1 MKKYTVISKITL
13 VICLC
18 FIALAIINS
27 FTGFINSTI
36 SFSGTV
42 ICIMGFVN
50 GIIGITILENQRAKR
65 I

>member
-1 MKKYTVISKITL
+1 MKKYTIISKIAL

-18 FIALAIINS
+18 FIALAVINN
-27 FTGFINSTI
+27 FTGFINSAI

-50 GIIGITILENQRAKR
+50 GIIGITILKNQREKR